1 MRDYLL
7 DLVEH
12 TYDLGCI
19 NLVKITGTEQDTVI
33 DAIAEDNGVVVQA
46 KFKNPMPDFIG
57 TFGMP
62 NLSKL
67 KIILNLQ
74 EYKEDASITVTRQ
87 TRNDVDTPTGVHFEN
102 KTGDFKNDYRF
113 MTPEVIAEKLKV
125 AKFKGVP
132 WHVEFEPTV
141 ASIQRLKMQM
151 QANTEETKFQAKT
164 ENGNLVF
171 SFGDHSTHAGN
182 FVFQPGVTG
191 TLKRSWAWPAAQVMS
206 ILTLTGDKVM
216 QISDDGAIQITVDS
230 GIGVYTYI
238 LLAHTK

>member
-74 EYKEDASITVTRQ
+74 EYKEDASSTVTR
-87 TRNDVDTPTGVHFEN
+87 
-102 KTGDFKNDYRF
+102 
-113 MTPEVIAEKLKV
+113 
-125 AKFKGVP
+125 
-132 WHVEFEPTV
+132 
-141 ASIQRLKMQM
+141 
-151 QANTEETKFQAKT
+151 
-164 ENGNLVF
+164 
-171 SFGDHSTHAGN
+171 
-182 FVFQPGVTG
+182 
-191 TLKRSWAWPAAQVMS
+191 
-206 ILTLTGDKVM
+206 
-216 QISDDGAIQITVDS
+216 
-230 GIGVYTYI
+230 
-238 LLAHTK
+238 